1 MCKVIKACWQAR
13 LFPLRNGELRNTLEQ
28 DHDIHDQSCFQMIKL
43 KVLNGVFSR
52 KRRANL
58 TKGRVIQA
66 KAREAFIWVERS
78 REYARQRDRK

>member
-1 MCKVIKACWQAR
+1 
-13 LFPLRNGELRNTLEQ
+13 
-28 DHDIHDQSCFQMIKL
+28 MIKL

-66 KAREAFIWVERS
+66 KAREAFIWVGKEQRICTPERQ
-78 REYARQRDRK
+78 EVEM

>member
-1 MCKVIKACWQAR
+1 
-13 LFPLRNGELRNTLEQ
+13 
-28 DHDIHDQSCFQMIKL
+28 MIKL